1 MTVLEGKRLETLRP
15 PSRRLYTSVSVS
27 LRKQRAA
34 WAIVSAGVFPR
45 ETTSLHRSVTNDGSF
60 NVYAIRER
68 IRLEIGIRASLLYRK
83 INFSVASF
91 NKAQT

>member
-45 ETTSLHRSVTNDGSF
+45 ETTSRSLHRSVTNDGLF

-68 IRLEIGIRASLLYRK
+68 IRLEIGIR
-83 INFSVASF
+83 V
-91 NKAQT
+91 